1 MPPGRKRIYPLGTT
15 LAQKILMDLKKQT
28 GQAPCSEAKLA
39 EILRSPYHLSPGT
52 PSCPLEDVSV
62 WEIAP
67 PKRADRALRNIK
79 ITTLG
84 QLLATPIETLMSQ
97 WSFGKLSIGIIQDAL
112 CQLLFPAKAG
122 EDSSPVDYSSFEKM
136 LISFTDLV
144 VPKHRTA
151 IVLIERLGLRGKST
165 TLATLGMRFG
175 ITRERIR
182 QIEASGFNTFVS
194 PPNRRKLRRFW
205 EEVWAILEPA
215 DAPCPVFRIA
225 EDLRDRFGWEEV
237 PPAKP
242 LARILR
248 LHPEITVDRQNNAS
262 IER

>member
-1 MPPGRKRIYPLGTT
+1 MPPGRKRIYPRGTT
-15 LAQKILMDLKKQT
+15 LAQKILMDLKKQP
-28 GQAPCSEAKLA
+28 GGPPCSEAGLG
-39 EILRSPYHLSPGT
+39 EILRSPYRLRPGT
-52 PSCPLEDVSV
+52 PSCPLKDVSV

-67 PKRADRALRNIK
+67 PKRAARALRKIN
-79 ITTLG
+79 ITTVG

-97 WSFGKLSIGIIQDAL
+97 WSFGKLSIGVVQNAL
-112 CQLLFPAKAG
+112 CQLLFPAETG
-122 EDSSPVDYSSFEKM
+122 QDTSPVNYSSFETM
-136 LISFTDLV
+136 VISFTDLV

-151 IVLIERLGLRGKST
+151 IVLIERLALRGKPT

-182 QIEASGFNTFVS
+182 QIEVGGFKILAS

-215 DAPCPVFRIA
+215 AEPYPVFRIA
-225 EDLRDRFGWEEV
+225 EGLRNRFGWELV

-242 LARILR
+242 LARILKC
-248 LHPEITVDRQNNAS
+248 HPDITIDRQNNVS
-262 IER
+262 IKR